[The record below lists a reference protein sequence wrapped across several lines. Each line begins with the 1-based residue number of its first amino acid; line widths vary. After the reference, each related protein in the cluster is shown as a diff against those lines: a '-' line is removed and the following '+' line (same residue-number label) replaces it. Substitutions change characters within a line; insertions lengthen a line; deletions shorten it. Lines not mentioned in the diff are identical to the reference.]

1 MFPQSKRKNIP
12 EQRLLGYIRNYL
24 NTTLIEN
31 VEIVICVLYK
41 KYAILQ
47 LFQMFKIKR
56 FKIKNNTNFGLN
68 EIIG

>member
-1 MFPQSKRKNIP
+1 MFPQSKQKNIP

-31 VEIVICVLYK
+31 VEIVIFVLYK

-47 LFQMFKIKR
+47 LFQMFHKI
-56 FKIKNNTNFGLN
+56 
-68 EIIG
+68 